1 MLVNIN
7 DDILELL
14 KFDDFEE
21 SENNK
26 QQIENNV
33 NTYLLGGMLAAS
45 KNGDLDVKEEVILNL
60 IAFYRQKI
68 QLHIL
73 KIMLSKDFK
82 AGFNI

>member
-1 MLVNIN
+1 
-7 DDILELL
+7 
-14 KFDDFEE
+14 
-21 SENNK
+21 
-26 QQIENNV
+26 
-33 NTYLLGGMLAAS
+33 MLAAS